1 LIDTDFTLVYQD
13 YGLRTSGRFWT
24 LDIGCSN
31 LTNQLLV
38 QT

>member
-24 LDIGCSN
+24 SDIGYSS